1 MSKNVKQN
9 GSTQGTDT
17 SSSTSTSNDKP
28 SKFVKWMT
36 LIYIAVFGIVILVG
50 FIYIVY
56 SLFVELVNLI

>member
-9 GSTQGTDT
+9 GSTQGTNT
-17 SSSTSTSNDKP
+17 SASTSTSNDKP

-50 FIYIVY
+50 FIYIIY
-56 SLFVELVNLI
+56 SLFVELVNLV